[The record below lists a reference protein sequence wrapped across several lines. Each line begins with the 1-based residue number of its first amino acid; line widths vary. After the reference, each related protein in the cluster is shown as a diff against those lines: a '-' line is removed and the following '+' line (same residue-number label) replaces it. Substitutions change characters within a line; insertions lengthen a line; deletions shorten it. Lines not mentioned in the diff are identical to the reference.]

1 MRVDISMPH
10 LGDGDEPLKIISWL
24 KQVGDQ
30 VERGEAIAEIET
42 DKSTIELEAFQTGT
56 LAGIVGGEVEVDVFA
71 GRTEGDD
78 HPGTPSRSHWF
89 SACRRRLAVRRA
101 LVNWK
106 SPP

>member
-56 LAGIVGGEVEVDVFA
+56 LAGIVHGPD
-71 GRTEGDD
+71 
-78 HPGTPSRSHWF
+78 
-89 SACRRRLAVRRA
+89 A
-101 LVNWK
+101 LV
-106 SPP
+106 SPGEIIGYLEVGA